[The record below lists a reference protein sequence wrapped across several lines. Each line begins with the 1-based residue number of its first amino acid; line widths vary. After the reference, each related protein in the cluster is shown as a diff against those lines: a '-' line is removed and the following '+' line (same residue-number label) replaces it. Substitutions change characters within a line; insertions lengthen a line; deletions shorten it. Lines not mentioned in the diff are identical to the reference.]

1 MLKRVLIALGVL
13 LGLLAVGI
21 VALVLLWDWNW
32 FRERLENEVSQR
44 SGRETTIGNIAV
56 DWDWSVP
63 RIVLEDVSFANP
75 DWASEPLMFE
85 ADRLELSIRIWNALG
100 GDINLPEL
108 ILSRPAIHLE
118 ADGDGRANW
127 DLGGNVAADAAAETL
142 PEDRTEMPA
151 IGRLV
156 IEEGTLAY
164 RDAARGIDLD
174 GNISTATGEAEDRIQ
189 LQGDG
194 TFEGR
199 DFSVDVTGGSV
210 LALRDS
216 SKPYPVVLDAHIGAT
231 SGHLEGTLTEPFEL
245 AGMNVTFALEGDD
258 MAEVFPIF
266 GIPLPPTRPYR
277 LEGALDHADDIWT
290 FTGFSGVVGDS
301 DLNGDV
307 EIDAGQEP
315 PFMTAELWSQRLTFA
330 DLAGFIGATPGGDE
344 DDLADGKLFPETP
357 VDLER
362 LRAMNMD
369 VHFAAE
375 QIETPGFAFETMDA
389 TLDLQDGLAVVDPL
403 RFGIADGTVAGSL
416 TLDGRQ
422 DVPAAA
428 LDMRIDH
435 VAIAKFFAS
444 SEFAQEMGGL
454 LRGRVEL
461 QGTGPSLAAMLG
473 RGDGRL
479 AIVMTD
485 GTISAVMVEL
495 SGLDIAE
502 YIALSLDEGDVTLP
516 IECMA
521 VDFDV
526 EDGVGNSRTLLLNTS
541 DSFIAGEGTID
552 LDAESL
558 DIVVLSDPKD
568 FSLLSLNAPIYV
580 EGPFIDPAV
589 SVGAEAVVPKIDFGN
604 SEAGAG
610 LCESLKDNV
619 D

>member
-1 MLKRVLIALGVL
+1 MKRVWIALGAL
-13 LGLLAVGI
+13 LGLLIIGLV
-21 VALVLLWDWNW
+21 VLVLLWDWNW
-32 FRERLENEVSQR
+32 FRERLENEVSER
-44 SGRETTIGNIAV
+44 SGRETTIGSIAV

-63 RIVLEDVSFANP
+63 RVVLEDVAFANP
-75 DWASEPLMFE
+75 DWASEPMMFE
-85 ADRLELSIRIWNALG
+85 ADRLEIAIRIWDALG
-100 GDINLPEL
+100 GEINLPEL

-118 ADGDGRANW
+118 ADGDGRTNW

-164 RDAARGIDLD
+164 RDAARGVDLD
-174 GNISTATGEAEDRIQ
+174 SRISTATGEAGDEIQ
-189 LQGDG
+189 LEGDG
-194 TFEGR
+194 AFEGR
-199 DFSVDVTGGSV
+199 DFSVDFTGGSV

-216 SKPYPVVLDAHIGAT
+216 SEPYPVELDAHIGAT

-245 AGMNVTFALEGDD
+245 AGMNVTFVLSGDD

-277 LEGALDHADDIWT
+277 LEGALDHAGDIWT

-307 EIDAGQEP
+307 EIDVGQEP

-330 DLAGFIGATPGGDE
+330 DLAGFIGATPGGE
-344 DDLADGKLFPETP
+344 GDDLADGKLFPETP

-369 VHFAAE
+369 VHFNA
-375 QIETPGFAFETMDA
+375 QHIETPGFAFETMDA
-389 TLDLQDGLAVVDPL
+389 TLDLQDGRAVVDPL
-403 RFGIADGTVAGSL
+403 RFGIAEGTVAGSL

-428 LDMRIDH
+428 LDMTVDR
-435 VAIAKFFAS
+435 VAIAKFFES

-454 LRGRVEL
+454 LRGRIGL
-461 QGTGPSLAAMLG
+461 SGTGPSLAAMLG
-473 RGDGRL
+473 RGEGRL
-479 AIVMTD
+479 ALVMTQ

-502 YIALSLDEGDVTLP
+502 YLALSLTDGDVKLP
-516 IECMA
+516 IDCMA

-526 EDGVGNSRTLLLNTS
+526 ENGVGTSRTLLLDTS

-552 LDAESL
+552 LDQETV
-558 DIVVLSDPKD
+558 DVVVVSDPKD

-604 SEAGAG
+604 GEAGAG
-610 LCESLKDNV
+610 LCESLKDNL